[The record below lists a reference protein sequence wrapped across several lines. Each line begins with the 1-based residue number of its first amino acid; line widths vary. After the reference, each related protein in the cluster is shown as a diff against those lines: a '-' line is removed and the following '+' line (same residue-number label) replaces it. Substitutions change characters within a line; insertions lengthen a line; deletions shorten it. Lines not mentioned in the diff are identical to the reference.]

1 LGRARG
7 VTHEFAY
14 RVAGDACLSVSY
26 GTTGLAACA
35 PSSSIVRA
43 VRHIW
48 IFGVPCGLFLRHLLI
63 RNILYDRAGRC
74 GASSQVSCAVCHT
87 GGWHAVWRSSFAVF
101 STTEYRTNWAG
112 RGCPSSRTMRGYRTW
127 IAACCPLSIKSVGSV
142 AVAQSNAAC
151 SPCMPCLWNES
162 AA

>member
-7 VTHEFAY
+7 VAHEFAY

-112 RGCPSSRTMRGYRTW
+112 RADHARLPHMDCCMLPLVNKERRQRGCGA
-127 IAACCPLSIKSVGSV
+127 IKCGVLSLH
-142 AVAQSNAAC
+142 AV
-151 SPCMPCLWNES
+151 PTLWNES